1 MGQIYLVRHGQASL
15 GADNYDLLS
24 SVGQRQSKRL
34 GEYFAETGVSF
45 EAAYVGTLTRQQ
57 QTLDGLIVGMG
68 CSDLQYSTSPALNE
82 YDSASVIKAVHFGEI
97 PSPSTPQG
105 YKEFFRLLRTG
116 LLSWMQGQ
124 TLPKGMPS
132 FKEFE
137 FNLGLTLK
145 HIQENHEGD
154 VLMVSSGGPIATLVA
169 YLLGANDSGRIELN
183 LRLRNSAFSEL
194 HYSQKR
200 ASVISFNSLS
210 HLTPGFEDW
219 ITYA

>member
-1 MGQIYLVRHGQASL
+1 MGKIYLVRHGQASL

-24 SVGQRQSKRL
+24 SVGERQSKRL

-45 EAAYVGTLTRQQ
+45 EAAYVGSLTRQQ
-57 QTLDGLIVGMG
+57 QTFDGLIVGMG
-68 CSDLQYSTSPALNE
+68 CSDLQYSTQPALNE
-82 YDSASVIKAVHFGEI
+82 YDSASVIKTVHFGQI

-124 TLPKGMPS
+124 TQPEGMPG

-137 FNLGLTLK
+137 FNLVLALQ
-145 HIQENHEGD
+145 HIQENHSGD
-154 VLMVSSGGPIATLVA
+154 VLMVSSGGPIATLIA
-169 YLLGANDSGRIELN
+169 YLLGASDSGRIELN
-183 LRLRNSAFSEL
+183 LRLRNSAFCEL
-194 HYSQKR
+194 HYSLKR

-210 HLTPGFEDW
+210 HLTPGYEDW